1 MVVLS
6 QVVVVELNQGLDG
19 LLHCGHLDQGHLAVF
34 SRKNKQIVKP
44 LHFFGAKLT
53 SFRAQVATNTVS
65 QSQTMEKNTLN
76 QIRVLSFET
85 Y

>member
-34 SRKNKQIVKP
+34 PRKKQADFKTI
-44 LHFFGAKLT
+44 
-53 SFRAQVATNTVS
+53 
-65 QSQTMEKNTLN
+65 TL
-76 QIRVLSFET
+76 LLWS
-85 Y
+85 

>member
-34 SRKNKQIVKP
+34 PRKNKQILKL
-44 LHFFGAKLT
+44 LHFFFGAKLT
-53 SFRAQVATNTVS
+53 RFRAQVAARP
-65 QSQTMEKNTLN
+65 QT
-76 QIRVLSFET
+76 Q
-85 Y
+85 

>member
-34 SRKNKQIVKP
+34 SRKNKQISKL
-44 LHFFGAKLT
+44 LHFFFGAKL
-53 SFRAQVATNTVS
+53 SVRKWLQGHKHS
-65 QSQTMEKNTLN
+65 EREPDHGEKYT
-76 QIRVLSFET
+76 
-85 Y
+85 